1 MRKFNKIV
9 LVDHTKMN
17 KASIKKLEEYSNN
30 GVKVYDDYSID
41 EQSIIE
47 RIGDAEAIIVSW
59 HTQITEDIISSCP
72 NLKYIGMAC
81 SLYDDDSASVAVKF
95 ARDQGIDVRG
105 IRDYGD
111 PGVAEFIIS
120 EMIQLLHGYSGKQWK
135 DMPVELTGL
144 HIGIVGM
151 GTTGKLLA
159 DCLLPFGANLYYYS
173 RSRKE
178 TYEKKGVRYLG
189 LPDLLET
196 CEVLSF
202 HLPRNTVLMNPQ
214 HFSSFGDGK
223 IIINT
228 SLGLAFDVEDFN
240 RWIAQPG
247 NYGIFDGDGGKE
259 LSSKL
264 QNRNNV
270 IYQEKSAGW
279 SSQTL
284 VRLSKKTLQNLADY
298 CEEK

>member
-1 MRKFNKIV
+1 MDFQ
-9 LVDHTKMN
+9 LVR
-17 KASIKKLEEYSNN
+17 ASILYNSVGIYASPALLNPSSLRLATVSGFMSTAGSSVRKL
-30 GVKVYDDYSID
+30 I
-41 EQSIIE
+41 
-47 RIGDAEAIIVSW
+47 AIKPPI
-59 HTQITEDIISSCP
+59 
-72 NLKYIGMAC
+72 A
-81 SLYDDDSASVAVKF
+81 A
-95 ARDQGIDVRG
+95 
-105 IRDYGD
+105 
-111 PGVAEFIIS
+111 
-120 EMIQLLHGYSGKQWK
+120 
-135 DMPVELTGL
+135 
-144 HIGIVGM
+144 
-151 GTTGKLLA
+151 
-159 DCLLPFGANLYYYS
+159 
-173 RSRKE
+173 
-178 TYEKKGVRYLG
+178 
-189 LPDLLET
+189 
-196 CEVLSF
+196 
-202 HLPRNTVLMNPQ
+202 PRNTVLMNPQ

-284 VRLSKKTLQNLADY
+284 VRLSKKTLQNLVDY